1 MIRRARHIME
11 HMIDLRSDTVT
22 QPTAEMRRAMAE
34 APVGDDVFGE
44 DPTINRLQERVAS
57 LFGKEAALFVASGTM
72 GNQVCINAHT
82 QPGDEVI
89 CDYNAHIFNYEGGAP
104 ALLSGVQLHPLPG
117 ENGVI
122 RAEQIEPVIR
132 PDDHH
137 FPHTQLIE
145 IENTHNRAGGAI
157 FPLEEMKKIYA
168 LAQRHGLR
176 VHLDGAR
183 IWNASAATGISLAEY
198 ARYADSVSACFSK
211 GLGAP
216 VGSIV
221 VGSRT
226 FIEKAHRY
234 RKLYGGGMRQAG
246 ILAAA
251 ALFALEHH
259 LDRLPEDHRHARE
272 LAETL
277 TAFKDIQLDLRTVQT
292 NIVIFHVVSKQ
303 LTAQEFVKRC
313 TEAGLLML
321 AIGGDRVRLVTHLHI
336 SDNDVARAKE
346 IFRSILR

>member
-1 MIRRARHIME
+1 MTE
-11 HMIDLRSDTVT
+11 LIDLRSDTVT
-22 QPTAEMRRAMAE
+22 QPTPEMRQAMAA

-44 DPTINRLQERVAS
+44 DPTVNQLQETVAEM
-57 LFGKEAALFVASGTM
+57 FGKEAALFVPSGTM
-72 GNQVCINAHT
+72 GNQVSINAHT

-104 ALLSGVQLHPLPG
+104 ALLSGVQLHPLLG
-117 ENGVI
+117 RNGVI
-122 RAEQIEPVIR
+122 TAEQIEAVIR
-132 PDDHH
+132 PADHH

-157 FPLEEMKKIYA
+157 FPLNEMKKIYE
-168 LAQRHGLR
+168 LARLHKLA

-183 IWNASAATGISLAEY
+183 IWNASVATGIPLTEY

-221 VGSRT
+221 VGSRA

-234 RKLYGGGMRQAG
+234 RKVYGGGMRQAG

-251 ALFALEHH
+251 ALYALQHH
-259 LDRLPEDHRHARE
+259 LDRLAEDHHHART

-277 TAFKDIQLDLRTVQT
+277 AEFEEIQVDLTTVQT
-292 NIVIFHVVSKQ
+292 NIVIFHVVSER
-303 LTAQEFVKRC
+303 LSAEDFVARC
-313 TEAGLLML
+313 RQAGLLML

-336 SDNDVARAKE
+336 SDDDVARAIE
-346 IFRSILR
+346 ILTSVLK